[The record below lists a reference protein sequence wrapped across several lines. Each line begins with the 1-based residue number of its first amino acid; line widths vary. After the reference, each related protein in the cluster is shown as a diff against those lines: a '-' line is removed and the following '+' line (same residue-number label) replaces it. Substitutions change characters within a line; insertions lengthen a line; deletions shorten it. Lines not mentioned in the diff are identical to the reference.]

1 MKKRRMRTALLIEGG
16 VLIILVLVLGV
27 IVLHRDAILRADTE
41 NLTREQDGTYVD
53 QDGVI
58 HVGTEEDLTEGDGNG
73 TARTDRYGNP
83 DDGAGDAA
91 EHRVIRDS
99 AGVEGYHEGRWWNA
113 TGAAIYF
120 QEKPLEINVPAAVN
134 TNPLSIRALVNREY
148 RLPEDYVPQD
158 LVEPDVPFALEGDED
173 RKKMR
178 AEAAHALEILFED
191 AKELEMDF
199 VAVSG
204 YRSYERQTLV
214 YLSTVSMQGLEE
226 ANEVSA
232 IPGSS
237 EHQTG
242 LVMDVSCR
250 SSEVT
255 DLTEDFGETRE
266 GKWLADNAWRYGFI
280 VRYPA
285 DKEAVTGYSYEPW
298 HIRYVGLDLAELL
311 RDQELTLDE
320 YYGWSNA
327 DYYFDEE
334 AVYEEVRKWYDGE

>member
-1 MKKRRMRTALLIEGG
+1 MRTALLIEGG

-191 AKELEMDF
+191 AKELEM
-199 VAVSG
+199 
-204 YRSYERQTLV
+204 
-214 YLSTVSMQGLEE
+214 
-226 ANEVSA
+226 
-232 IPGSS
+232 
-237 EHQTG
+237 
-242 LVMDVSCR
+242 
-250 SSEVT
+250 
-255 DLTEDFGETRE
+255 TEF
-266 GKWLADNAWRYGFI
+266 
-280 VRYPA
+280 
-285 DKEAVTGYSYEPW
+285 
-298 HIRYVGLDLAELL
+298 
-311 RDQELTLDE
+311 
-320 YYGWSNA
+320 
-327 DYYFDEE
+327 
-334 AVYEEVRKWYDGE
+334 